1 MSLLAFPYAVI
12 PMVIFMIIVR
22 RLDRYDPEPLWL
34 LLTHFFWGAFG
45 ALILSQLVSSKMI
58 ALIWGKA
65 AVDAPPKMAAVL
77 VGPPVEE
84 LMKAFVFIL
93 TVRLRDFNN
102 LTDGIVYG
110 ATVGFGFAM
119 TENFLYFLNVDTIA
133 NPYQYIAY
141 RTFFSGMM
149 HALACGTFGAF
160 LGYAQFAFGY
170 IPLLYL
176 LFGIAPAIAL
186 HTSFNFFV
194 STESVDILGFAL
206 IAVAFAALC
215 FTFVRSL
222 QFEQKSIRE
231 ELTREAASGL
241 IKEADVELPFKKG
254 QTENEYQRALV
265 CVQIAFER
273 HIARHYRDDW
283 QIAQS
288 KKYLEGLYAKLKS
301 LELA

>member
-12 PMVIFMIIVR
+12 PMVVFMIVVR

-58 ALIWGKA
+58 GLIWGKA
-65 AVDAPPKMAAVL
+65 AVEAPPKIAAVL
-77 VGPPVEE
+77 IGPPVEE
-84 LMKAFVFIL
+84 LMKAAIFLL
-93 TVRLRDFNN
+93 TIRLRDFNN

-119 TENFLYFLNVDTIA
+119 TENFLYFLPLGDIA

-149 HALACGTFGAF
+149 HALACGTLGAF

-170 IPLLYL
+170 IPFLYII
-176 LFGIAPAIAL
+176 FGIAPAILL
-186 HTSFNFFV
+186 HTGFNYFV
-194 STESVDILGFAL
+194 STSSVDILGFVL
-206 IAVAFAALC
+206 ITIAFAALC
-215 FTFVRSL
+215 FTFARSL

-231 ELTREAASGL
+231 ELVREAASGF
-241 IKEADVELPFKKG
+241 IRESDVELPFKKG

-273 HIARHYRDDW
+273 HVARQYRDDW
-283 QIAQS
+283 QISQS
-288 KKYLEGLYAKLKS
+288 KKYIDGLYSKLRT
-301 LELA
+301 LETA